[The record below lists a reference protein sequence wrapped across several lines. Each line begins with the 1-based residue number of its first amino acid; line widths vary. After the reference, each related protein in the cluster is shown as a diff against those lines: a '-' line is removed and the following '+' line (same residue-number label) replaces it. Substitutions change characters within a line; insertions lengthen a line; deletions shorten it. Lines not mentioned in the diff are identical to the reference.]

1 MECTERVEPHLK
13 QENAFYS
20 LSAESEYSNMKIYMF
35 SNLKLPGSKTERLH
49 GQGGDVT
56 HVRSRG

>member
-1 MECTERVEPHLK
+1 MECTERVEPLLK
-13 QENAFYS
+13 QANTFYS
-20 LSAESEYSNMKIYMF
+20 LSAGSEDSNMKIYMF
-35 SNLKLPGSKTERLH
+35 SNLKLSGSKTEMLH